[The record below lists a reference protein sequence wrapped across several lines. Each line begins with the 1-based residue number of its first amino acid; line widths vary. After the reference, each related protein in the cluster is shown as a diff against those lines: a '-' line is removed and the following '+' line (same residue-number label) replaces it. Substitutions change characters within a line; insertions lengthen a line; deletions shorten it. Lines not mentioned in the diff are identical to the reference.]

1 MLCAYARATSSQ
13 DGEVRVVTLT
23 AVSMVYGAASAPTN
37 G

>member
-1 MLCAYARATSSQ
+1 MREPRVRNTQ